1 MLPDHVYDLM
11 AQVVQESKT
20 LWRIKMHYKENAK
33 ECPKCQTL
41 WKRLEKEKE
50 SNLKELESLLKEHLK

>member
-11 AQVVQESKT
+11 NQMVQESKT

-33 ECPKCQTL
+33 ECPKCQAL

-50 SNLKELESLLKEHLK
+50 SNLKELESLLKEHLR